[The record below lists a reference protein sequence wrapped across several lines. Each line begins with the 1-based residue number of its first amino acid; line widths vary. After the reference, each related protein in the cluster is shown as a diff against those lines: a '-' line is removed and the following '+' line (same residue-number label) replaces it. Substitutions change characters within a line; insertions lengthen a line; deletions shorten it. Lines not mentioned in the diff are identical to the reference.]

1 MTTANEQLQDEA
13 ITHALYL
20 QGYTKYT
27 AGKIIKLLTRTN
39 NDLVAQLNVA
49 LERLPQSEF
58 NVARIDALL
67 SSVNGLIRSAYADV
81 SNELDMQ
88 LKGLATYETGYQA
101 QLFTN
106 ILPEQVSFIAI
117 TGEQAYAAAMARP
130 FQGRLLREWMTGL
143 DTDLAVKVRDAV
155 RFGFVEGQT
164 TAEIVRKIRG
174 TKALNYADGL
184 LDINARNAETIVRTA
199 ISHTASYARDLTYA
213 ANDDI
218 IKGIKWLSTL
228 DSRTTPI
235 CQVRDGLVYTNETHK
250 PVGHSYPWLGGPG
263 RAHMNCRSSS
273 TVVLKSWEELG
284 LGKDIAS
291 ESTRAS
297 FSGQVPE
304 SLTYSQFLKKQSVE
318 FQNEVL
324 GVTKAKLFR
333 DGGLEIDRF
342 SSKQGREYTLDEL
355 RIRDA
360 KAFKKAGL

>member
-1 MTTANEQLQDEA
+1 MPTANEQLQDQA

-20 QGYTKYT
+20 SGYTKGT
-27 AGKIIKLLTRTN
+27 AAKILKLLKRTH
-39 NDLVAQLNVA
+39 NDLVSQLNVA
-49 LERLPQSEF
+49 LERMPQSEF
-58 NVARIDALL
+58 NVARIDAIL

-81 SNELDMQ
+81 SNELDVQ

-106 ILPEQVSFIAI
+106 ILPEQVAFTAI

-130 FQGRLLREWMTGL
+130 FQSRLLKEWMGGL
-143 DTDLAVKVRDAV
+143 ETDLAVKVRDAV

-164 TAEIVRKIRG
+164 TADIVRKIRG

-199 ISHTASYARDLTYA
+199 IGHTASYARDLTYA

-235 CQVRDGLVYTNETHK
+235 CQMRDGLVYTNETHK

-273 TVVLKSWEELG
+273 TVVLKSWKELG
-284 LGKDIAS
+284 IDA
-291 ESTRAS
+291 EDADVSTRAS
-297 FSGQVPE
+297 LDGQVPADT
-304 SLTYSQFLKKQSVE
+304 TYAQWLKGKSATLQD
-318 FQNEVL
+318 EVL
-324 GVTKAKLFR
+324 GKTRGELFR
-333 DGGLEIDRF
+333 SGKITLDRF
-342 SSKQGREYTLDEL
+342 YAKDGRTYTLEEL
-355 RIRDA
+355 RERDA
-360 KAFKKAGL
+360 SAFKK

>member
-1 MTTANEQLQDEA
+1 MTANEKLQDEA

-20 QGYTKYT
+20 QGYTKGT
-27 AGKIIKLLTRTN
+27 TSKILQLLKRTH
-39 NDLVAQLNVA
+39 NDLVTQLEIQ
-49 LERLPQSEF
+49 LERLPQNEF
-58 NVARIDALL
+58 NIARIDALL
-67 SSVNGLIRSAYADV
+67 TPVNDLIREAYASV
-81 SNELDMQ
+81 SGDLNTE
-88 LKGLATYETGYQA
+88 LKGLSAYEVGYQA
-101 QLFTN
+101 QLFQN
-106 ILPEQVSFIAI
+106 ILPEQVAFITV
-117 TGEQAYAAAMARP
+117 TGDQAYAAAMARP
-130 FQGRLLREWMTGL
+130 FQGRLLSEWMDGL
-143 DTDLAVKVRDAV
+143 DKDLAAKVRDAV
-155 RFGFVEGQT
+155 RMGYVEGQT
-164 TAEIVRKIRG
+164 TAEIVKRIRG
-174 TKALNYADGL
+174 TRALKYADGL
-184 LDINARNAETIVRTA
+184 LDINRRNAETIVRTA

-235 CQVRDGLVYTNETHK
+235 CQVRDGLVYTANTHN
-250 PVGHSYPWLGGPG
+250 PVGHSYPRLGGPG

-284 LGKDIAS
+284 LGKDIVS

-304 SLTYSQFLKKQSVE
+304 SLTYAQFLKKQSVE

-342 SSKQGREYTLDEL
+342 STKQGREYTLEEL
-355 RIRDA
+355 RIRDT

>member
-1 MTTANEQLQDEA
+1 MATANEILQDQA

-20 QGYTKYT
+20 QGYSKGTT
-27 AGKIIKLLTRTN
+27 AKIINLLRRTHA
-39 NDLVAQLNVA
+39 DLVDQLGIA
-49 LERLPQSEF
+49 LTKLPSGQF

-67 SSVNGLIRSAYADV
+67 SSVTGLIRSAYADV
-81 SNELDMQ
+81 STELDIQ
-88 LKGLATYETGYQA
+88 LKSLATYETGYQA

-106 ILPEQVSFIAI
+106 ILPEQVAFTAI
-117 TGEQAYAAAMARP
+117 TGEQAYAAAMSRP
-130 FQGRLLREWMTGL
+130 FSGRLLAEWVQGL
-143 DTDLAVKVRDAV
+143 DADLRVKVRDAV

-164 TAEIVRKIRG
+164 IQEIVKRIRG
-174 TKALNYADGL
+174 TRALNYADGL

-273 TVVLKSWEELG
+273 TVVLKSWRELG
-284 LGKDIAS
+284 IDADDPADA
-291 ESTRAS
+291 STRS
-297 FSGQVPE
+297 SLDGQVPADT
-304 SLTYSQFLKKQSVE
+304 TYAEWLKAKSATLQD
-318 FQNEVL
+318 EVL
-324 GVTKAKLFR
+324 GKTRGELFR
-333 DGGLEIDRF
+333 SGKITLDRF
-342 SSKQGREYTLDEL
+342 YAKDGRTYTLDEL
-355 RIRDA
+355 RVRDA
-360 KAFKKAGL
+360 SAFK